1 MTSSP
6 KLTRSQHPLSLV
18 GEGNGSQCTAQQGL
32 VEPALPLTFFEHA
45 SIETIQQFIQHLTEP
60 VIIVN
65 AQGYIYFSNSKGA
78 DLLTC
83 PQASLKGQDWRNFL
97 TEHHHARYDNLLSN
111 DIKLGKNCGIP
122 VQHCAEEIT
131 LITASG
137 KAKDVELSIS
147 YIPSHEPLFVM
158 MMHDLTQHKAENQ
171 KLRKLAATDSLTGL
185 ANRRYF
191 DEMLHHY
198 WEECTGKLRPISVV
212 IIDVDYFK
220 VFNDQFG
227 HIQGDECLRKIA
239 KVIADIV
246 PIEIGLAARYGGEEF
261 ALILPSHNA
270 KMALTIAQKV
280 QQGINDLRFTE
291 QGLRDYVSV
300 SASQGIASEINGQFR
315 TSLTMLCAADT
326 ALYRAKA
333 AGRDRI
339 NTSL

>member
-1 MTSSP
+1 MTNSP
-6 KLTRSQHPLSLV
+6 KLAH
-18 GEGNGSQCTAQQGL
+18 QQ
-32 VEPALPLTFFEHA
+32 PALSIVDDAALPATKHVKGTELPLNFFEH
-45 SIETIQQFIQHLTEP
+45 SSLETIELFIQHLTEV
-60 VIIVN
+60 VILVN
-65 AQGYIYFSNSKGA
+65 ANGFIRSCNQRSA
-78 DLLTC
+78 DLLDC
-83 PQASLKGQDWRNFL
+83 PQATLTGQDWRNFL
-97 TEHHHARYDNLLSN
+97 TEHHQARYNNLLSN

-122 VQHCAEEIT
+122 IEHSAEEIT

-137 KAKDVELSIS
+137 KAKEVELSIS

-158 MMHDLTQHKAENQ
+158 VIHDLTQHKEENQ

-191 DEMLHHY
+191 DEILQDQ
-198 WEECTGKLRPISVV
+198 WDECTAKLRPISVV

-246 PIEIGLAARYGGEEF
+246 PSDIGLAARYGGEEF
-261 ALILPSHNA
+261 ALILPNHNA
-270 KMALTIAQKV
+270 KMALTIAQKI
-280 QQGINDLRFTE
+280 QQGINALRFTE

-300 SASQGIASEINGQFR
+300 SASQGIASELNGQFR
-315 TSLTMLCAADT
+315 TSMAMLCAADT

-333 AGRDRI
+333 DGRDRI

>member
-6 KLTRSQHPLSLV
+6 KLTRSQHSLSLV
-18 GEGNGSQCTAQQGL
+18 GEHHSTFSNELHSETQS
-32 VEPALPLTFFEHA
+32 ALPLTLFEQ
-45 SIETIQQFIQHLTEP
+45 SSVETIQLFIQHLTEA
-60 VIIVN
+60 VIVVN
-65 AQGYIYFSNSKGA
+65 AQGYIRFSNSRGA
-78 DLLTC
+78 DLLAC
-83 PQASLKGQDWRNFL
+83 PQSTLKGQDWRNFL
-97 TEHHHARYDNLLSN
+97 TEHHQARYNNLLSN
-111 DIKLGKNCGIP
+111 DTQVGKDNGQP
-122 VQHCAEEIT
+122 VQHPAEEIT

-137 KAKDVELSIS
+137 KAKEVELSIS

-158 MMHDLTQHKAENQ
+158 VIHDLTQHKEENQ

-191 DEMLHHY
+191 DEILQY
-198 WEECTGKLRPISVV
+198 QWDECTDKLRPISVV

-246 PIEIGLAARYGGEEF
+246 PIDIGLAARYGGEEF
-261 ALILPSHNA
+261 ALILPNHNA
-270 KMALTIAQKV
+270 KMALTIAQKI
-280 QQGINDLRFTE
+280 QQGINALRFTE

-300 SASQGIASEINGQFR
+300 SASQGIASELNGQFR
-315 TSLTMLCAADT
+315 TSMAMLCAADT

-333 AGRDRI
+333 DGRDRI